1 MMENIIDPYTWA
13 LKHHFLW
20 TDDFHPS
27 PDGHLNWTKYV
38 LLPHLQSRFC

>member
-1 MMENIIDPYTWA
+1 MIENIIDPYTWA
-13 LKHHFLW
+13 LKNDLLW

-27 PDGHLNWTKYV
+27 PDGHFSWTKYV